1 MTMRKIIGLATAT
14 MIGSLMTAGLAMAK
28 TSPCKTTLPI
38 DIPSNCDA
46 IKVVKPI
53 EKLENFRAL
62 TTPQNGPALKP
73 QMVFRSDQLDSLTE
87 ADQEKLSALGI
98 ETIVDLRAPDEL
110 DKHPNKHISSVDFN
124 INLPIGSDPADIAK
138 IMPLEVASQIRPLW
152 FSGKFDEI
160 DQLLKDHG
168 VDIYHTRID
177 RYKDFARK
185 FTPQISRF
193 MHVLLEEQNYPLVFH
208 CAGGKDRTGYVAAV
222 LMLSLGFSEEDVMRD
237 YLTTNLYT
245 FEELSKL
252 VGSGPHSLRPAFG
265 AHKEQISAALAAVK
279 EDYGSF
285 ENYRRDALGISDEE
299 LVRIKKNL
307 LVDPS

>member
-1 MTMRKIIGLATAT
+1 MRRIIGLATAT
-14 MIGSLMTAGLAMAK
+14 MIGSLMTAGLAMAQ
-28 TSPCKTTLPI
+28 SAPCETKLPI
-38 DIPSNCDA
+38 DIPSDCDA
-46 IKVVKPI
+46 IEIIKPI
-53 EKLENFRAL
+53 EKLENFRSL
-62 TTPQNGPALKP
+62 TTSIDGPVLKP
-73 QMVFRSDQLDSLTE
+73 QLIFRSDQLDNLTE

-98 ETIVDLRAPDEL
+98 ETIIDLRAPDEL

-138 IMPLEVASQIRPLW
+138 IMPLDVASQIRPLW
-152 FSGKFDEI
+152 FSGKFEEI

-168 VDIYHTRID
+168 VDIYHTRIN

-193 MHVLLEEQNYPLVFH
+193 MHVLLEEQNYPLMFH

-245 FEELSKL
+245 FDELSKL
-252 VGSGPHSLRPAFG
+252 VANGPHSLRPAFG
-265 AHKEQISAALAAVK
+265 AHKEQITAALAAMK

-299 LVRIKKNL
+299 LARIKKNL

>member
-1 MTMRKIIGLATAT
+1 MRKIIGLATAT
-14 MIGSLMTAGLAMAK
+14 MIGSLMTSGLAMAE
-28 TSPCKTTLPI
+28 TMPCETKLPI

-46 IKVVKPI
+46 IKVIKPI
-53 EKLENFRAL
+53 EKLENFRPL
-62 TTPQNGPALKP
+62 TTPKNGPALKP
-73 QMVFRSDQLDSLTE
+73 QTVFRSDQLDNLTK

-110 DKHPNKHISSVDFN
+110 EKHPNKHISTVDFN
-124 INLPIGSDPADIAK
+124 INLPIGSDPADVKK
-138 IMPLEVASQIRPLW
+138 IMPLDVASQIGPLW

-160 DQLLKDHG
+160 DQLLKDHN
-168 VDIYHTRID
+168 VDLYNTRID

-222 LMLSLGFSEEDVMRD
+222 LMLSLGFSEEDVMCD

-245 FEELSKL
+245 YDELSKL
-252 VGSGPHSLRPAFG
+252 VADGPHSLRPAFG
-265 AHKEQISAALAAVK
+265 AHKEQITAALQAVK

-285 ENYRRDALGISDEE
+285 DTYRREALGISDEE
-299 LVRIKKNL
+299 LAHIKKNL
-307 LVDPS
+307 LADPS

>member
-1 MTMRKIIGLATAT
+1 MRKIIGLATAT
-14 MIGSLMTAGLAMAK
+14 MIGSLMTSGLAMAD
-28 TSPCKTTLPI
+28 TMPCETKLPI

-46 IKVVKPI
+46 IKVIKPI
-53 EKLENFRAL
+53 EKLENFRPL
-62 TTPQNGPALKP
+62 TTPKNGPALKP
-73 QMVFRSDQLDSLTE
+73 QTVFRSDQLDNLTK

-110 DKHPNKHISSVDFN
+110 EKHPNKHISTVDFN
-124 INLPIGSDPADIAK
+124 INLPIGSDPADVKK
-138 IMPLEVASQIRPLW
+138 IMPLDVASQIGPLW

-160 DQLLKDHG
+160 DQLLKDHN
-168 VDIYHTRID
+168 VDLYNTRID

-185 FTPQISRF
+185 FIPQISRF

-245 FEELSKL
+245 YDELSKL
-252 VGSGPHSLRPAFG
+252 VADGPHSLRPAFG
-265 AHKEQISAALAAVK
+265 AHKEQITAALQAVK

-285 ENYRRDALGISDEE
+285 DTYRREALGISDEE
-299 LVRIKKNL
+299 LAHIKKNL
-307 LVDPS
+307 LADPT

>member
-1 MTMRKIIGLATAT
+1 MRKIIGLATAT
-14 MIGSLMTAGLAMAK
+14 MIGSLMTSGLAMAD
-28 TSPCKTTLPI
+28 TMPCETKLPI

-46 IKVVKPI
+46 IKVIKPI
-53 EKLENFRAL
+53 EKLENFRPL
-62 TTPQNGPALKP
+62 TTPKNGPALKP
-73 QMVFRSDQLDSLTE
+73 QTVFRSDQLDNLTK

-110 DKHPNKHISSVDFN
+110 EKHPNKHISTVDFN
-124 INLPIGSDPADIAK
+124 INLPIGSDPADVKK
-138 IMPLEVASQIRPLW
+138 IMPLDVASQIGPLW

-160 DQLLKDHG
+160 DQLLKDHN
-168 VDIYHTRID
+168 VDLYNTRID

-245 FEELSKL
+245 YDELSKL
-252 VGSGPHSLRPAFG
+252 VADGPHSLRPAFG
-265 AHKEQISAALAAVK
+265 AHKEQITAALQAVK

-285 ENYRRDALGISDEE
+285 DTYRREALGISDEE
-299 LVRIKKNL
+299 LAHIKKNL
-307 LVDPS
+307 LADPT

>member
-1 MTMRKIIGLATAT
+1 MRKIIGLATAT
-14 MIGSLMTAGLAMAK
+14 MIGSLMTSGLVMAE
-28 TSPCKTTLPI
+28 TMPCETKLPI

-46 IKVVKPI
+46 IKVMKPI
-53 EKLENFRAL
+53 EKLENFRPL
-62 TTPQNGPALKP
+62 TTPKNGPALKP
-73 QMVFRSDQLDSLTE
+73 QTVFRSDQLDNLTK

-110 DKHPNKHISSVDFN
+110 EKHPNKHISTVDFN
-124 INLPIGSDPADIAK
+124 INLPIGSDPADVEK
-138 IMPLEVASQIRPLW
+138 IMPLDVASQIGPLW

-160 DQLLKDHG
+160 DQLLKDHN
-168 VDIYHTRID
+168 VNLYNTRID

-245 FEELSKL
+245 YDELSKL
-252 VGSGPHSLRPAFG
+252 VADGPHSLRPAFG
-265 AHKEQISAALAAVK
+265 AHKEQITAALQAVK

-285 ENYRRDALGISDEE
+285 DTYRREALAISDEE
-299 LVRIKKNL
+299 LALIKKNL
-307 LVDPS
+307 LADPT

>member
-1 MTMRKIIGLATAT
+1 MRKIIGLATAT
-14 MIGSLMTAGLAMAK
+14 MIGSLMTSGLAMAE
-28 TSPCKTTLPI
+28 TMPCETKLPI

-46 IKVVKPI
+46 IKVIKPI
-53 EKLENFRAL
+53 EKLESFRPL
-62 TTPQNGPALKP
+62 TTPKNGPALKP
-73 QMVFRSDQLDSLTE
+73 QTVFRSDQLDNLTK

-110 DKHPNKHISSVDFN
+110 EKHPNKHISTVDFN
-124 INLPIGSDPADIAK
+124 INLPIGSDPADVKK
-138 IMPLEVASQIRPLW
+138 IMPLDVASQIGPLW

-160 DQLLKDHG
+160 DQLLKDHN
-168 VDIYHTRID
+168 VDLYNTRID

-245 FEELSKL
+245 YDELSKL
-252 VGSGPHSLRPAFG
+252 VADGPHSLRPAFG
-265 AHKEQISAALAAVK
+265 AHKEQITAALKAVK

-285 ENYRRDALGISDEE
+285 DTYRREALGISDEE
-299 LVRIKKNL
+299 LALIKKNL
-307 LVDPS
+307 LADLT

>member
-1 MTMRKIIGLATAT
+1 MRKIIGLATAT
-14 MIGSLMTAGLAMAK
+14 MIGSLMTSGLAMAE
-28 TSPCKTTLPI
+28 TMPCETKLPI

-46 IKVVKPI
+46 IKVIKPI
-53 EKLENFRAL
+53 EKLENFRPL
-62 TTPQNGPALKP
+62 TTPKNGPALKR
-73 QMVFRSDQLDSLTE
+73 QTIFRSDQLDNLTK

-110 DKHPNKHISSVDFN
+110 EKHPNKHISTVDFN
-124 INLPIGSDPADIAK
+124 INLPIGSDPADVKK
-138 IMPLEVASQIRPLW
+138 IMPLDVASQIGPLW

-160 DQLLKDHG
+160 DQLLKDHN
-168 VDIYHTRID
+168 VNLYNTRID

-245 FEELSKL
+245 YDELSKL
-252 VGSGPHSLRPAFG
+252 VADGPHSLRPAFG
-265 AHKEQISAALAAVK
+265 AHKEQITAALQAVK

-285 ENYRRDALGISDEE
+285 DTYRREALGISDEE
-299 LVRIKKNL
+299 LALIKKNL
-307 LVDPS
+307 LADPI